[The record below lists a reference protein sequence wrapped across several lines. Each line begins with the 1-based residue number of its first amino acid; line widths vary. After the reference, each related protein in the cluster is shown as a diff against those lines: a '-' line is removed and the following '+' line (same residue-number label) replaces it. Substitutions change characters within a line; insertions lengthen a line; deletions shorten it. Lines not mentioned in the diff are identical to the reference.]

1 MPHGAVA
8 AAVRCDDRAQG
19 EECALAVGP
28 GGDAARAGADATRAS
43 FVVPVA
49 EGDVVALG
57 VLEGFGGQ
65 RSGDLSCRAACEGM
79 LEALAAPAPP
89 DRGRRRAWLLDAA
102 GRAHARLLRASAE
115 GMVGYGGHVGPSSRG
130 AAFALASVAGGAVDV
145 VHGGHVRAYAF
156 EGGALRCVTVDHTL
170 REAYRDRGLDDAAR
184 EALPNVCVR
193 CLGLG
198 DGEFPVTS
206 FEVARGGAVVLLS
219 RGVHQALAEA
229 RLAAALTRERARG
242 GDSSWAARA
251 AAALVAEATDPS
263 AWGDATALVLAR

>member
-1 MPHGAVA
+1 
-8 AAVRCDDRAQG
+8 
-19 EECALAVGP
+19 L
-28 GGDAARAGADATRAS
+28 
-43 FVVPVA
+43 
-49 EGDVVALG
+49 
-57 VLEGFGGQ
+57 
-65 RSGDLSCRAACEGM
+65 
-79 LEALAAPAPP
+79 
-89 DRGRRRAWLLDAA
+89 RRTELLDP
-102 GRAHARLLRASAE
+102 RPEQVDLVQLEKDRDDTDARQHR
-115 GMVGYGGHVGPSSRG
+115 RI
-130 AAFALASVAGGAVDV
+130 
-145 VHGGHVRAYAF
+145 
-156 EGGALRCVTVDHTL
+156 DHTL